1 MIVSVATQ
9 KGGAGKSTVSI
20 VLATYIYFKT
30 NFDVAI
36 LDMDAQASAFIRRSI
51 DLRDIEAVSPTA
63 TEFKMN
69 KALLARRGNHYPVVR
84 ANVDDFKAKLTEYR
98 DKHIIFLDL
107 PGSVQSPEFREGIK
121 YLDHL
126 FVPLD
131 IDKFSVNSAI
141 DFIKDLVSNILTENK
156 NIKGVHLFWNK
167 YNPGRN
173 KDFYNFVEEEFK
185 RIFPQLHFM
194 DAKFH
199 ERNTFRTRGSS
210 TLIPDPDLF
219 NKLAL
224 NKQTFENES
233 VPSFLGEFTTEF
245 LTSITN
251 QQ

>member
-1 MIVSVATQ
+1 MIVSIATQ

-30 NFDVAI
+30 KFDVAI
-36 LDMDAQASAFIRRSI
+36 LDMDAQASAFRRRAI
-51 DLRDIEAVSPTA
+51 DLKDIEQISPAA
-63 TEFKMN
+63 TEAKMN
-69 KALLARRGNHYPVVR
+69 KALLRTRKEHYPIER
-84 ANVDDFKAKLTEYR
+84 ADVATFKDKLTQYR
-98 DKHIIFLDL
+98 DKHIVFLDL

-131 IDKFSVNSAI
+131 IDKFSVNSAV
-141 DFIKDLVSNILTENK
+141 DFVRDLVNNILSENR

-173 KDFYNFVEEEFK
+173 KEFYGFVEEEFK

-210 TLIPDPDLF
+210 TLIPDPELF
-219 NKLAL
+219 NKLSL
-224 NKQTFENES
+224 NKETFENES
-233 VPSFLGEFTTEF
+233 IPGFLGEFTTEF
-245 LTSITN
+245 LQTIAN
-251 QQ
+251 KK